1 MDGVFGTE
9 ADSFLHYLPF
19 SEEDEKLG
27 MLCTTAGSIHVAP
40 GVVYPPHRRRHPAPF
55 RPVAEGRTLP
65 IFQIVYITEGEG
77 TFWTD
82 GRDYPVVPGS
92 AMLILPG
99 VRHRY
104 KPAPE
109 TGWHEYWV
117 GFMGDYFNRML
128 REGILSRE
136 RVFFNVGLQN
146 YLVSQFGLI
155 FGEIRA
161 QQSLYQLKACA
172 GILALIAEILTR
184 ERRAGQPTY
193 YQKIVEKAKYIMG
206 ENLEHTLSL
215 PDISGELGISSSRF
229 TEIFKT
235 ATAMTPYQ
243 YYLQIK
249 IRRAEDLLETEAIPI
264 KELSLRLGFDDQY
277 YFSRL
282 FKRKTGIAP
291 SRWKRYLKP

>member
-1 MDGVFGTE
+1 MGGVSGGETDF
-9 ADSFLHYLPF
+9 FLHYLPF

-27 MLCTTAGSIHVAP
+27 MLCINAGMNNIAP
-40 GVVYPPHRRRHPAPF
+40 GVVYPPHKNRHPAPF
-55 RPVAEGRTLP
+55 RSVTEGRTLP
-65 IFQIVYITEGEG
+65 TFQIVYITEGEG

-82 GRDYPVVPGS
+82 GRDYRVIPGS

-104 KPAPE
+104 KPFPE
-109 TGWHEYWV
+109 TGWREYWV
-117 GFMGDYFNRML
+117 GFMGDYFDRML

-146 YLVSQFGLI
+146 YLVSQFNLI

-184 ERRAGQPTY
+184 EQRAGQPNY
-193 YQKIVEKAKYIMG
+193 YQKIVEKAKYVM
-206 ENLEHTLSL
+206 EKNLENALSL
-215 PDISGELGISSSRF
+215 PDISGELGISGSRF
-229 TEIFKT
+229 AEIFKT

-249 IRRAEDLLETEAIPI
+249 IRRAEELLEKEDLSI
-264 KELSLRLGFDDQY
+264 KELALRLGFDDQY

-291 SRWKRYLKP
+291 SRWKRYLRP